1 MPHWHI
7 DYFELKTLEKQQMQE
22 ERSDFP
28 FFFFLI
34 LNQEMKFLTEG
45 QYTLYQKVCNILITK
60 WELELERILYK
71 QLLIKWF
78 LLAFS
83 SSNI

>member
-22 ERSDFP
+22 ERSNFP
-28 FFFFLI
+28 FFFFFFFNFKSGDEI
-34 LNQEMKFLTEG
+34 PDSVT
-45 QYTLYQKVCNILITK
+45 YQKVCNFLITK

-71 QLLIKWF
+71 QILIK
-78 LLAFS
+78 
-83 SSNI
+83 

>member
-28 FFFFLI
+28 FFFFFNFKSGDEI
-34 LNQEMKFLTEG
+34 PN
-45 QYTLYQKVCNILITK
+45 
-60 WELELERILYK
+60 
-71 QLLIKWF
+71 
-78 LLAFS
+78 
-83 SSNI
+83 